1 MGGAGMSIGIAL
13 GLATLTALGVTGV
26 VYGIGIYRSEVKLPS
41 DLQLA
46 LEVGRTRTTKV
57 GNAVDR
63 LGIRWVPLVL
73 RLMGPARVNRARAR
87 IDHAGHPYGLTVDRY
102 AARRAVY
109 GFLGGLAALAVL
121 QSGHWLL
128 ALVMIA
134 YGLGWTDLGIWLAVR
149 RRRDE
154 IERVLPDFLD
164 VLAVVVSSGLAF
176 RQALERVST
185 VYEGAWSDE
194 IRIALRQMD
203 VGMSRRDA
211 FDQLRKRNRS
221 DQVGQF
227 VTTLQQGE
235 ELGAPIA
242 ATLLQIAQDMRRTEA
257 QNARRRAARTV
268 PRATG
273 VITTLLVPATMIL
286 LMSGMVFGSRINFG
300 ALFGNG

>member
-1 MGGAGMSIGIAL
+1 MTVAL
-13 GLATLTALGVTGV
+13 AAVAALGVVGV
-26 VYGIGIYRSEVKLPS
+26 CYGIGIYRSEVKLPG

-63 LGIRWVPLVL
+63 LGMRWAPLVL
-73 RLMGPARVNRARAR
+73 RLMGPARVNRIRTR

-109 GFLGGLAALAVL
+109 GALGALAALVL
-121 QSGHWLL
+121 LQAGHWFVALL
-128 ALVMIA
+128 MVA
-134 YGLGWTDLGIWLAVR
+134 YGLGWTDLGIRLAVR

-154 IERVLPDFLD
+154 IERTLPDFLD
-164 VLAVVVSSGLAF
+164 VLAVVVSAGLGF
-176 RQALERVST
+176 RQALERVSS
-185 VYEGAWSDE
+185 VYKGPWSDE

-203 VGMSRRDA
+203 VGVSRRDA
-211 FDQLRKRNRS
+211 FDQLRRRNGS
-221 DQVGQF
+221 EQVGQF
-227 VTTLQQGE
+227 VTALQQGE

-242 ATLLQIAQDMRRTEA
+242 RTLLQIATDMRRTEA

-273 VITTLLVPATMIL
+273 VVTTLLVPATMIL
-286 LMSGMVFGSRINFG
+286 LMTGTILGSRINFG
-300 ALFGNG
+300 DLLG

>member
-1 MGGAGMSIGIAL
+1 MTTVITLAL
-13 GLATLTALGVTGV
+13 AAFTALGVTGV
-26 VYGIGIYRSEVKLPS
+26 VYGIGLYRSEVKLPS

-73 RLMGPARVNRARAR
+73 RLMGPARIAKVRAR

-109 GFLGGLAALAVL
+109 GVLGGIAALVL
-121 QSGHWLL
+121 LQAGHWIL
-128 ALVMIA
+128 ALVMVA

-149 RRRDE
+149 KRRDE
-154 IERVLPDFLD
+154 IERTLPDFLD
-164 VLAVVVSSGLAF
+164 VLAVVVSAGLGF

-185 VYEGAWSDE
+185 IYAGPWSDE
-194 IRIALRQMD
+194 IRIVLRQMD
-203 VGMSRRDA
+203 VGVSRRDA

-227 VTTLQQGE
+227 ATALQQGE

-257 QNARRRAARTV
+257 QQARRRVARTV

-286 LMSGMVFGSRINFG
+286 LMTGTILGSRINFG
-300 ALFGNG
+300 DLFGNG

>member
-1 MGGAGMSIGIAL
+1 MITFAL
-13 GLATLTALGVTGV
+13 AAVAALGVVGV
-26 VYGIGIYRSEVKLPS
+26 CYGIGIYRSEVKLPG

-63 LGIRWVPLVL
+63 LGMRWAPLVL
-73 RLMGPARVNRARAR
+73 RLMGPARVNRIRTR

-109 GFLGGLAALAVL
+109 GALGALAALVL
-121 QSGHWLL
+121 LQAGHWFVALL
-128 ALVMIA
+128 MVA
-134 YGLGWTDLGIWLAVR
+134 YGLGWTDLGIRLAVR

-154 IERVLPDFLD
+154 IERTLPDFLD
-164 VLAVVVSSGLAF
+164 VLAVVVSAGLGF

-185 VYEGAWSDE
+185 VYKGPWSDE

-203 VGMSRRDA
+203 VGVSRRDA
-211 FDQLRKRNRS
+211 FDQLRRRNGS
-221 DQVGQF
+221 EQVGQF
-227 VTTLQQGE
+227 VTALQQGE

-242 ATLLQIAQDMRRTEA
+242 RTLLQIATDMRRTEA

-273 VITTLLVPATMIL
+273 VVTTLLVPATMIL
-286 LMSGMVFGSRINFG
+286 LMTGTILGSRINFG
-300 ALFGNG
+300 ELLG

>member
-1 MGGAGMSIGIAL
+1 MNMAL
-13 GLATLTALGVTGV
+13 IGLALALLMAAGVTGV
-26 VYGIGIYRSEVKLPS
+26 VYGIGLYRSEVKLPS

-63 LGIRWVPLVL
+63 LGIRWAPRVL
-73 RLMGPARVNRARAR
+73 RLMGPARVNKVRAR

-109 GFLGGLAALAVL
+109 GVLGGVAALVL
-121 QSGHWLL
+121 LRAGHWLL
-128 ALVMIA
+128 AALMIA
-134 YGLGWTDLGIWLAVR
+134 YGLGWTDLGIWLAIR
-149 RRRDE
+149 KRRDQ
-154 IERVLPDFLD
+154 IERTLPDFLD
-164 VLAVVVSSGLAF
+164 VLAVVVSSGLGF

-185 VYEGAWSDE
+185 IYQGPWSDE
-194 IRIALRQMD
+194 IRVALRQMD
-203 VGMSRRDA
+203 VGVSRRDA
-211 FDQLRKRNRS
+211 FDQLRRRNRS

-227 VTTLQQGE
+227 VTALQQGE

-242 ATLLQIAQDMRRTEA
+242 RTLLQIAQDMRRTEA

-286 LMSGMVFGSRINFG
+286 LMTGTILGSRINF
-300 ALFGNG
+300 ADLFGNG

>member
-1 MGGAGMSIGIAL
+1 MSLALAAGAALAVL
-13 GLATLTALGVTGV
+13 GLC
-26 VYGIGIYRSEVKLPS
+26 YGIGLYRSEVKLPS

-46 LEVGRTRTTKV
+46 LEVGRTRTTRV

-63 LGIRWVPLVL
+63 LGMRWAPLVL
-73 RLMGPARVNRARAR
+73 RLMGPARVSRVRAR

-109 GFLGGLAALAVL
+109 GALGGLAALVL
-121 QSGHWLL
+121 LQAGNWFAALL
-128 ALVMIA
+128 MIA

-149 RRRDE
+149 KRRDE
-154 IERVLPDFLD
+154 IERTLPDFLD
-164 VLAVVVSSGLAF
+164 VLAVVVSAGLGF
-176 RQALERVST
+176 RQALERVAS
-185 VYEGAWSDE
+185 VYKGPWSDE

-203 VGMSRRDA
+203 IGVSRRDA
-211 FDQLRKRNRS
+211 FDQLRRRNS
-221 DQVGQF
+221 SEQVGQF
-227 VTTLQQGE
+227 VSALQQGE

-242 ATLLQIAQDMRRTEA
+242 RTLLQIATDMRRTEA

-286 LMSGMVFGSRINFG
+286 LMTGTILGSRINFG
-300 ALFGNG
+300 DLLG